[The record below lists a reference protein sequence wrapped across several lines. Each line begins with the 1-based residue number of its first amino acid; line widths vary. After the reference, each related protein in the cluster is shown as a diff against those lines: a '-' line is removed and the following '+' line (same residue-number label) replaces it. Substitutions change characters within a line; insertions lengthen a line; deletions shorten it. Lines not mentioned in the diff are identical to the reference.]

1 MKSLRIPAL
10 ITMLTLIGACAGQDR
25 PPAATTAPAA
35 APATVAAPEAV
46 AATEAPAVAEDRMIC
61 KRIAPTGSRIAKKT
75 CMKASQW
82 EQAQRDAREATD
94 TIQRNSRQKY
104 APGS

>member
-10 ITMLTLIGACAGQDR
+10 ITALMLVGACAGQDQ
-25 PPAATTAPAA
+25 PPTATTAPA
-35 APATVAAPEAV
+35 PATAAAPEAV

>member
-1 MKSLRIPAL
+1 MKSLRIPAV
-10 ITMLTLIGACAGQDR
+10 ITALVLVGACAGQDR
-25 PPAATTAPAA
+25 QPAATTAPA
-35 APATVAAPEAV
+35 PAAAPEAV
-46 AATEAPAVAEDRMIC
+46 AATDAPAAAEDRMIC
-61 KRIAPTGSRIAKKT
+61 KHIAPTGSRIAKKT

-94 TIQRNSRQKY
+94 AIQRNSRQKY